1 MSSGSA
7 KDSVNVSDLPA
18 ELLGSIFIWTA
29 DILGDSQYKVTK
41 APPCTYLSHV
51 SRHWRNV
58 ALACQKLWSAR
69 LPRRSV
75 EWTEICLSR
84 CPSIT
89 LDVTIDAFYHEGYFK
104 GGRKAAALV
113 MQHWGRVRTLCM
125 KPALY
130 PLDMDEAE
138 RVLSEASQA
147 DLRTLFDFIA
157 HPNENLEVLE
167 FDFRLDISMM
177 HDVVPIELPAN
188 LLSRQHPPRL
198 RRLELAYCALPRA
211 PPTQLF
217 STSLRTLKLYNTR
230 AWEDIDSMTQYFL
243 AMPMLE
249 HFEYEYD
256 RQNEAFDCSPS
267 RSHSIRSVPMPHL
280 KDIVLKG
287 HWLQNIA
294 IFTYIAVPSDC
305 SFQIIF
311 RGWDI
316 IDGLPEDTVHE
327 VIAMAKS
334 ALVQH
339 FSPATSRD
347 VFYSEVTIARYHMR
361 ARIPAR
367 EDKQHSD
374 ASALLPPELDLA
386 FPATDDMGISK
397 AAFDLF
403 LSQPVLTRATRLY
416 FNAGLWLLSPEVYE
430 QYTSVRDLYL
440 TGCDDVWAFASAL
453 RSKGTALFPTLSRV
467 ILLNLTVPRGRAY
480 DLSDMADAL
489 RESHAAEKSFEHLVL
504 EHCDHVTEEVENE
517 MKAELGEHRVVR
529 NPPLQQL

>member
-7 KDSVNVSDLPA
+7 KDPVNVSDLPA

-29 DILGDSQYKVTK
+29 DILGDSQHKVTK
-41 APPCTYLSHV
+41 APPCTHLSHV
-51 SRHWRNV
+51 CRHWRNV
-58 ALACQKLWSAR
+58 ALACQKLWSTR

-84 CPSIT
+84 CPSIP

-104 GGRKAAALV
+104 DGRKAAALV
-113 MQHWGRVRTLCM
+113 MQHWWRVRTLCM

-147 DLRTLFDFIA
+147 NLRTLFDFIA
-157 HPNENLEVLE
+157 YPNENLEVLE
-167 FDFRLDISMM
+167 LDFRLDINMI
-177 HDVVPIELPAN
+177 HDVLPIELPAN
-188 LLSRQHPPRL
+188 LLSRQHPLHLHRI
-198 RRLELAYCALPRA
+198 ELAYCALPRA

-217 STSLRTLKLYNTR
+217 AASLRTLKLYTTP
-230 AWEDIDSMTQYFL
+230 AWEDIDSMMQYFR

-249 HFEYEYD
+249 HFAYDYD
-256 RQNEAFDCSPS
+256 RQDEAFDYSPPQSHS
-267 RSHSIRSVPMPHL
+267 RSVSMPHL

-294 IFTYIAVPSDC
+294 IFTYIAVPSNC
-305 SFQIIF
+305 SLRIIF

-316 IDGLPEDTVHE
+316 IDGLPEDMVHE

-339 FSPATSRD
+339 FSPATSRGA
-347 VFYSEVTIARYHMR
+347 FYSEVTISHHIR
-361 ARIPAR
+361 AKLPAQ
-367 EDKQHSD
+367 EDKQHCD
-374 ASALLPPELDLA
+374 VSALLPPELDLA
-386 FPATDDMGISK
+386 FPATDDARIYK
-397 AAFDLF
+397 AALDLF
-403 LSQPVLTRATRLY
+403 LSQPVLTTATRFD
-416 FNAGLWLLSPEVYE
+416 FNAGMWLLSPEVYD
-430 QYTSVRDLYL
+430 QYASVRDLYL
-440 TGCDDVWAFASAL
+440 TSYDDVWAFASAL

-467 ILLNLTVPRGRAY
+467 ILSNVTMSGGRAY
-480 DLSDMADAL
+480 VLSDLADAL
-489 RESHAAEKSFEHLVL
+489 RESHAAEKSFELLVL

-517 MKAELGEHRVVR
+517 MKAQLGEHRVVR
-529 NPPLQQL
+529 NPPLQQM